1 MNKADLVLAVAEKAD
16 LSKRDAEAAVEV
28 LLSLVEKALVKKEE
42 VKISGFG
49 VFETKRRAPRIGT
62 NPTTGAKI
70 KIPASNTV
78 SFKPSKSLKEK
89 VN

>member
-1 MNKADLVLAVAEKAD
+1 MNKADLILAVAEEAK
-16 LSKRDAEAAVEV
+16 LPKREAEAAVEA
-28 LLSLVEKALVKKEE
+28 LLALVEKALVKKEE
-42 VKISGFG
+42 VKLSGFG
-49 VFETKRRAPRIGT
+49 VFENKKRAPRIGT